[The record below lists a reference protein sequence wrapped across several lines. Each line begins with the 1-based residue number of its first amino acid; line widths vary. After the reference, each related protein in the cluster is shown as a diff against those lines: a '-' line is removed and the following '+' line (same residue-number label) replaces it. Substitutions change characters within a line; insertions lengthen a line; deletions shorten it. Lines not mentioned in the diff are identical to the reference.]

1 MLSDGNHQTS
11 GGGPSILYHE
21 YIIPRDLLNNQGGNE
36 K

>member
-1 MLSDGNHQTS
+1 MFNDGNHQTS

-21 YIIPRDLLNNQGGNE
+21 YIIPRDLLDIQGGNG